1 MDFRTNDSIRSLT
14 HTQYG
19 YALKLTSNHNENIK
33 TPQTYNEQVISLC
46 IWYSLNGIE
55 HGNDIIHPV
64 QIHLNKTDMLNA
76 EMEIISSSLIE
87 LNFQL
92 IS

>member
-1 MDFRTNDSIRSLT
+1 MT

-19 YALKLTSNHNENIK
+19 YTIKLSNHNEYIK
-33 TPQTYNEQVISLC
+33 TPQTYNEQVISLS
-46 IWYSLNGIE
+46 IWYSLNAIE
-55 HGNDIIHPV
+55 HDNDIIHPV

-76 EMEIISSSLIE
+76 EMEIVGSSLIE

-92 IS
+92 ISEI